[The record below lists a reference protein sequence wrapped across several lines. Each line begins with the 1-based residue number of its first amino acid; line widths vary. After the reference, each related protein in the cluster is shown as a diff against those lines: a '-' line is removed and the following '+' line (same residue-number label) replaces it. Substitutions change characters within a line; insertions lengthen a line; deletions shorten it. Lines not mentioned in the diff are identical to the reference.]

1 MKLSLFLIS
10 LTALSSALTLVTTMD
25 SETFQPIQRITNFP
39 IRDTSYMGPFRNTLE
54 EKVQT
59 LMKQRRKVSTLSATE
74 SNNNNNARVK
84 TLVPRSVITNLSAK
98 RPAVV
103 VATPTLSPSSSSE
116 NYNELFLDLS
126 QMSVKPK
133 KKLHHL
139 AAVKTS
145 SNSIKPLNAKKSSTN
160 ELGKH

>member
-1 MKLSLFLIS
+1 MKLNLFLIL
-10 LTALSSALTLVTTMD
+10 LTALSSALTAMD

-74 SNNNNNARVK
+74 SNNNNNAKVK
-84 TLVPRSVITNLSAK
+84 TLVQRSVITNLSAK

-103 VATPTLSPSSSSE
+103 AATPTLSPSSE

-145 SNSIKPLNAKKSSTN
+145 SNSIKPLNAKKSTTN
-160 ELGKH
+160 ELGKY